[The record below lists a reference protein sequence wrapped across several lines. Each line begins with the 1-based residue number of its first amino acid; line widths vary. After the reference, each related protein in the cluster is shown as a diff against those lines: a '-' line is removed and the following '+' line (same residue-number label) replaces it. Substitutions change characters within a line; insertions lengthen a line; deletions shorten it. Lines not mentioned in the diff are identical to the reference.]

1 MNKLEAYEDF
11 SDRFGIVGDKGFQDL
26 ASVYGYDIIRTHNNS
41 SNLKCPKVTNL
52 LSTFRNT
59 H

>member
-26 ASVYGYDIIRTHNNS
+26 ASVYGYIII
-41 SNLKCPKVTNL
+41 PPI
-52 LSTFRNT
+52 
-59 H
+59 

>member
-41 SNLKCPKVTNL
+41 SNLKCPKVTNF
-52 LSTFRNT
+52 LSTFCNT